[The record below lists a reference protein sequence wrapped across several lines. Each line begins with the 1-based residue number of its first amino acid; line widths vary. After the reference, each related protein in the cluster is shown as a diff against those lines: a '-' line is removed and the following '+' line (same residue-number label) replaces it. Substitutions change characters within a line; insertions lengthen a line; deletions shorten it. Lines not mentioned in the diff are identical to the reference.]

1 MAHSDLNK
9 STLLDELVQRY
20 PGENEFHQAVSETL
34 PDILGSISKA
44 DRATLAPIIRRLLM
58 PERNVRFT
66 IAWRNGEDETEIHQ
80 GYRIQHNGAL
90 GPYKGGL
97 RFHPALNASILHFL
111 AYEQTFKN
119 ALTGLPLGSG
129 KGGADFDP
137 KGRTDADINRFCNA
151 FMAELVRHIG
161 GEEDVPAG
169 DINVGARELGYLF
182 GAYRRLRGFEPQTL
196 TGKPEASGGNVLR
209 NEATGFGLV
218 LFVKCMLAASNDD
231 LDGKRV
237 LISGAG
243 NVATHAARMAVQS
256 GAKVLTLSDSGGLMV
271 CEDGFSADAIDTIAA
286 AKAEGASLAD
296 CASDLPG
303 DYDKGAKPWRIK
315 ADIALP
321 CATQNEL
328 DAEDAQALV
337 GNGAGWL
344 AEGAN
349 MPCTRDARDALDEGG
364 VIFAPGRAANA
375 GGVAMSGFEMA
386 ANRIGLPRDREE
398 SMQFL
403 EKTMQAIHDR
413 CQKEGGDGD
422 RIDYAKGATVAGFN
436 RVADAM
442 LRAGLR

>member
-1 MAHSDLNK
+1 MARNECDESR
-9 STLLDELVQRY
+9 LLDELEQRY
-20 PGENEFHQAVSETL
+20 PGEDEFHQAVGETL
-34 PDILGSISKA
+34 PDILCSIDKA
-44 DRATLAPIIRRLLM
+44 DRATYAPIVRRLLM
-58 PERNVRFT
+58 PERDVRFT
-66 IAWRNGEDETEIHQ
+66 IAWRNGAGEAEIHQ
-80 GYRIQHNGAL
+80 GYRVQHNGAL

-97 RFHPALNASILHFL
+97 RFQPSVNASILHFL

-137 KGRTDADINRFCNA
+137 KGRSDADINRFCNA

-169 DINVGARELGYLF
+169 DINVGAREIGYLF

-196 TGKPEASGGNVLR
+196 TGKPESNGGNVLR
-209 NEATGFGLV
+209 SEATGFGLV
-218 LFVKCMLAASNDD
+218 LFVKCMLAAKNED
-231 LDGKRV
+231 LEDKRV

-256 GAKVLTLSDSGGLMV
+256 GAKVLTLSDSGGLIV
-271 CEDGFSADAIDTIAA
+271 CEDGFSEDAIETIAA
-286 AKAEGASLAD
+286 AKADGASLAD

-303 DYDKGAKPWRIK
+303 EYAESAKPWDIE

-321 CATQNEL
+321 CATQNEVEAG
-328 DAEDAQALV
+328 DAKALAE
-337 GNGAGWL
+337 NGVKWL

-349 MPCTRDARDALDEGG
+349 MPCTRDAREALSEAGI
-364 VIFAPGRAANA
+364 VFAPGRAANA
-375 GGVAMSGFEMA
+375 GGVAMSGYEMA

-398 SMQFL
+398 SMGFL
-403 EKTMQAIHDR
+403 EKTMQSIHDR
-413 CQKEGGDGD
+413 CRQEGGDGD
-422 RIDYAKGATVAGFN
+422 HIDYAKGATVAGFN